1 MCQLR
6 LCKNSGKARILVNNI
21 AATLKNTI
29 FDCKTQKGQNTTTKF
44 HFKTLQDL
52 LLYYLRALT
61 NPKDSSEV
69 SNQAE
74 VAEASFDACQS

>member
-6 LCKNSGKARILVNNI
+6 LCKNSGKARILVNNV
-21 AATLKNTI
+21 AATLKNMI

-61 NPKDSSEV
+61 QKIEI

-74 VAEASFDACQS
+74 VADALTHVNHKK